1 MILKDLEIWFAS
13 SPNVATSYNNIG
25 SVCDSQGRYEEALQ
39 EYEKGLKIRLD
50 KLHHEHPEVAIS
62 KFNMA
67 ILLGNMDKK
76 AESKQMFREAA
87 DIFRVA
93 LGADH
98 PHTKMAEQ
106 NAVDSN
112 D

>member
-1 MILKDLEIWFAS
+1 MF
-13 SPNVATSYNNIG
+13 ATSYNNIG
-25 SVCDSQGRYEEALQ
+25 AVYDSQGRYEEALQ

-76 AESKQMFREAA
+76 AESN
-87 DIFRVA
+87 I
-93 LGADH
+93 
-98 PHTKMAEQ
+98 Q
-106 NAVDSN
+106 NSSELDGERMQCCKIEVCQLVRK
-112 D
+112 